1 MAKASSKPARIS
13 LIAVESNPTVWAHR
27 SAKERRPWRRGG
39 ASSISVE
46 ASGGKFPRT
55 QRVLIVGYGGRDNL
69 VGFEDTL
76 LRGKARN
83 GPTPKEAPRLAGN
96 RSHESFRVGRDYFK
110 VFQNIFDIEDGL
122 GDGRF
127 VFGEEGIDPIDQGFA
142 RGEYLIQ
149 VGGVFGVNNCAW
161 RQRGVTTG
169 PGSKLRYFSA
179 KTVSELLRPP
189 CRTEWWQGMTD
200 FGHDTN

>member
-1 MAKASSKPARIS
+1 M
-13 LIAVESNPTVWAHR
+13 
-27 SAKERRPWRRGG
+27 ERVRFPSRFR
-39 ASSISVE
+39 
-46 ASGGKFPRT
+46 GGKFPRT
-55 QRVLIVGYGGRDNL
+55 QRVLIVGHGGRDNL

-76 LRGKARN
+76 LRGEAWN

-127 VFGEEGIDPIDQGFA
+127 IFGEEGIDPIEQGFA
-142 RGEYLIQ
+142 GSEHLIQ
-149 VGGVFGVNNCAW
+149 IGRVFCVDDCARREWRVDDGAGFQVEVLFRQNRIGDYRGHRAGPNGG
-161 RQRGVTTG
+161 
-169 PGSKLRYFSA
+169 
-179 KTVSELLRPP
+179 
-189 CRTEWWQGMTD
+189 QGMTD